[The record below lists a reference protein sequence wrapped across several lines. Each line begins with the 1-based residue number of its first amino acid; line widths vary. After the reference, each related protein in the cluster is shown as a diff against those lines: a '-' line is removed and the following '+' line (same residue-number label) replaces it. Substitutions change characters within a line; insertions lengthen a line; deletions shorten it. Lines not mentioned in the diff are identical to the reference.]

1 MLPKI
6 ATTYLDIYCRTAGM
20 SRQAVL
26 SWLPCVAAAKLAEGV
41 PRELDDFLK
50 IVDTFLL
57 NFTHPITSAADARPP
72 SSSDRNCRLAPPG
85 LAQTV
90 EHVGLVFGPHPR
102 YALTDI
108 HVESARGDG
117 DGLFEHFFGVGSA
130 TKLAERGSQPAVRP
144 GKIRKC
150 ANSLLCR
157 LGRGFIFS

>member
-72 SSSDRNCRLAPPG
+72 SSDRNCRLAPPG

-90 EHVGLVFGPHPR
+90 EHVGVVFRPSPGG
-102 YALTDI
+102 ALSYI
-108 HVESARGDG
+108 H
-117 DGLFEHFFGVGSA
+117 
-130 TKLAERGSQPAVRP
+130 AE
-144 GKIRKC
+144 
-150 ANSLLCR
+150 
-157 LGRGFIFS
+157 

>member
-26 SWLPCVAAAKLAEGV
+26 SWLLCVAAAKLAEGV

-72 SSSDRNCRLAPPG
+72 SSDRNCRLPTRPCADRRACGFG
-85 LAQTV
+85 LRTAST
-90 EHVGLVFGPHPR
+90 
-102 YALTDI
+102 
-108 HVESARGDG
+108 
-117 DGLFEHFFGVGSA
+117 
-130 TKLAERGSQPAVRP
+130 VRP
-144 GKIRKC
+144 YGHTCRKRQ
-150 ANSLLCR
+150 ARRRWPFRALLWR
-157 LGRGFIFS
+157 GQRDQAGRARQPTSGTARENQEMRE